1 MKKIFALFVAMC
13 CLLTGC
19 TSATKDE
26 ETNSVEEPPV
36 EHITIDYVNRY
47 GIHNFTVPEFDV
59 AEKIEFVSETEKQGW
74 RKPLTQVLA
83 TLHAYDYNVEYPPND
98 VNPNGYTAFHQGSS
112 GIGLIDLNGDG
123 VPEIA
128 EWIEDGGTA
137 LNSSI
142 MLYALEGTQLGE
154 IMTGW
159 CGDVVATQ
167 EDDHVVFGLA
177 DGGTMYGNYSIFVDK
192 QTGEPAIFGQFNF
205 GNMITTTEHYF
216 SEIVFD
222 EDSGSFYQV
231 KPYYWFRVIENKYGN
246 AHNVRVH
253 VAIDEGFYFKKD
265 YKTYVSVDEVNAY
278 FADLKENYYRVA
290 NSQMIIIEWSAID
303 GYGTL
308 SQEDLAEKMADMLLS
323 SDQKF
328 IREPEDCK

>member
-1 MKKIFALFVAMC
+1 MKLIRLFGIIILI
-13 CLLTGC
+13 CLVWGLG
-19 TSATKDE
+19 SAFNGEDYKPIDE
-26 ETNSVEEPPV
+26 VVEESSSVEQN
-36 EHITIDYVNRY
+36 IS
-47 GIHNFTVPEFDV
+47 FL
-59 AEKIEFVSETEKQGW
+59 ASEE
-74 RKPLTQVLA
+74 
-83 TLHAYDYNVEYPPND
+83 
-98 VNPNGYTAFHQGSS
+98 
-112 GIGLIDLNGDG
+112 
-123 VPEIA
+123 
-128 EWIEDGGTA
+128 
-137 LNSSI
+137 
-142 MLYALEGTQLGE
+142 
-154 IMTGW
+154 
-159 CGDVVATQ
+159 
-167 EDDHVVFGLA
+167 
-177 DGGTMYGNYSIFVDK
+177 
-192 QTGEPAIFGQFNF
+192 
-205 GNMITTTEHYF
+205 
-216 SEIVFD
+216 EIVFD